1 MIRRP
6 PSSTL
11 FPYTTFFPSWTM
23 GYLAAN
29 VVTTTDYNYG
39 SGVYLLNSAVARGK
53 QADNFDATVKIRS
66 KNRFVGKEGK
76 FRGGPYSFKKKN
88 LFIADW
94 QMGYMEANV

>member
-39 SGVYLLNSAVARGK
+39 SGIYLLNSAVGRGK
-53 QADNFDATVKIRS
+53 QADNFDATVKIQS
-66 KNRFVGKEGK
+66 DKQTA
-76 FRGGPYSFKKKN
+76 GPPGHNDTVSH
-88 LFIADW
+88 LLPADNIVISPATTW
-94 QMGYMEANV
+94 SLVTYV